1 MFQIILKFFQTGEIE
16 FGRIFRLCYILFKLC
31 LYIPFAYLVVDHIL
45 SPVISLKPVEQ
56 LFLILFILTLIS
68 IVLEYSFLMWII
80 PKKEYSS
87 DLESLRNLCR
97 DFCRTHKIESGTDF
111 YGIIPEVFKKLIESG
126 FPKKTVLF
134 FLVIS
139 LLENLIIMPAVVLIV
154 FKFFFGENI
163 IYPMVISI
171 IAPIPFILLFY
182 SIPTDRTPSEGE
194 WSDSPVSSI
203 KLLLSVPVSRKRRG
217 TLLALLFFALFW
229 FPFLRMKDIF
239 PKLRIHIFTITTR
252 DLEECGYTKLVGWF
266 YLFDEKQA
274 KLPLHQKSIQ
284 EKNLETENKSILE
297 ILGYIVYKRLRK
309 PFQDSFGVVL
319 ENEKGGLIYIR
330 NKYKNDLTP
339 EDKSEIFYNYFN
351 WVQHNLSS
359 FENIQRY
366 LEAVSLKL
374 SMSLK
379 LSIESFSKLD
389 PNAFPIL
396 FKYAVPEYYRFS
408 DYYNKLF
415 EEEIIKSLGDLG
427 KRTLFVLPTFK
438 VERKVFEILSKHLLK
453 GGRSLQEKIT
463 VFFVLPVVYVYAL
476 DK

>member
-1 MFQIILKFFQTGEIE
+1 
-16 FGRIFRLCYILFKLC
+16 
-31 LYIPFAYLVVDHIL
+31 
-45 SPVISLKPVEQ
+45 
-56 LFLILFILTLIS
+56 
-68 IVLEYSFLMWII
+68 
-80 PKKEYSS
+80 
-87 DLESLRNLCR
+87 
-97 DFCRTHKIESGTDF
+97 
-111 YGIIPEVFKKLIESG
+111 
-126 FPKKTVLF
+126 
-134 FLVIS
+134 
-139 LLENLIIMPAVVLIV
+139 MPAVVLIV

-217 TLLALLFFALFW
+217 TLLALLFFVPFW

-252 DLEECGYTKLVGWF
+252 DLEECGYTK
-266 YLFDEKQA
+266 
-274 KLPLHQKSIQ
+274 
-284 EKNLETENKSILE
+284 SILE
-297 ILGYIVYKRLRK
+297 ILGYIVCKRLCET
-309 PFQDSFGVVL
+309 FQDSFGVVL

-339 EDKSEIFYNYFN
+339 EDKSKIFYNYFN

-366 LEAVSLKL
+366 LEAVGLKL
-374 SMSLK
+374 SISLK

-389 PNAFPIL
+389 PNAFPTL

-427 KRTLFVLPTFK
+427 KRTLFALPTFK
-438 VERKVFEILSKHLLK
+438 VERKVFEILSKHPLK
-453 GGRSLQEKIT
+453 GGRSLQKKIT